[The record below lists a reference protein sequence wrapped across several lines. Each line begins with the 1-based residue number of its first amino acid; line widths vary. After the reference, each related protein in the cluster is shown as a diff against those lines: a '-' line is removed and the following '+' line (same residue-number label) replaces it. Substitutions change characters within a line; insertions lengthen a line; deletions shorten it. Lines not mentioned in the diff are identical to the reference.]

1 MPQDEGGDF
10 EIEGVEMR
18 NGGHHDNVGK
28 TIEEFEKLGWK
39 LHAYSCAG
47 NANLAFGTNHYL
59 LLEREK

>member
-1 MPQDEGGDF
+1 
-10 EIEGVEMR
+10 MR
-18 NGGHHDNVGK
+18 LKEWKCVMVGHHDNVGK